1 MSQTCMRLLLLLLA
15 VWLPGQVLAAEGRK
29 PPTKVTEKLSQA
41 VYEQM
46 QTAQNAM
53 EAEDLAGAEAALNT
67 LLDRQD
73 KLNDYERAQLHNFLA
88 AVHYE
93 QGRVEDTIADYVAL
107 LRIEGAPEQL
117 RSNALFRL
125 AQLFFVQES
134 YARSVQLLDRWMQSV
149 DSVRPEAYMLKAQA
163 LYQLE
168 RYAEAEAPIL
178 AALKEARERGQ
189 AFAEGWLS
197 LLRAVYYEMGE
208 YPKAIKVLDQMLQRW
223 PKPAYYKQIAGML
236 GLIEQQKAQLSLMR
250 AADSS
255 QMLDSE
261 FEVLNLARLYM
272 AEDAPYPAI
281 SVLQEALAAGTVKAS
296 ADNLQLLAQAMA
308 LARDSEGQIP
318 VLARA
323 ASMAQDADLYIYLGQ
338 AQLSLYRW
346 ADAAESLQK
355 ALDIGGVDR
364 RGSVYMQLGTAWF
377 NQKRYS
383 RASQAFKEATAFPE
397 QAEAARQWVRYVGQE
412 VARQKAM
419 SGEG

>member
-1 MSQTCMRLLLLLLA
+1 MSFPLLRLLALLLA
-15 VWLPGQVLAAEGRK
+15 LCLPWHSLAAEGRK

-46 QTAQNAM
+46 QAAQQAM
-53 EAEDLAGAEAALNT
+53 EADDLDAAEAALQK
-67 LLDRQD
+67 LLDRVD
-73 KLNDYERAQLHNFLA
+73 KLNDYEQAQLHNFLA

-107 LRIEGAPEQL
+107 LRIEAAPEQL

-125 AQLFFVQES
+125 AQLFFVQED

-168 RYAEAEAPIL
+168 RYAEAEGPIL
-178 AALKEARERGQ
+178 EALKEARHRGQ

-197 LLRAVYYEMGE
+197 LLRAVYYELGD

-223 PKPAYYKQIAGML
+223 PKPAYYKQIAGMR

-261 FEVLNLARLYM
+261 FELLNLARLYM

-281 SVLQEALAAGTVKAS
+281 ALLQEAMQSGALEES

-308 LARDSEGQIP
+308 LARDSAGQIP

-323 ASMAQDADLYIYLGQ
+323 ASMARDADLYVYLGQ

-346 ADAAESLQK
+346 ADAADSLQK
-355 ALDIGGVDR
+355 ALDIGGLDR

-377 NQKRYS
+377 NLKRYS
-383 RASQAFKEATAFPE
+383 RASQAFKEATAFAD
-397 QAEAARQWVRYVGQE
+397 QASAARQWVNYVNQE
-412 VARQKAM
+412 VARHKAM
-419 SGEG
+419 QGEG

>member
-1 MSQTCMRLLLLLLA
+1 MRFPLLRLLALLLA
-15 VWLPGQVLAAEGRK
+15 LGLPLHGLAAEGRK

-46 QTAQNAM
+46 QAAQQAM
-53 EAEDLAGAEAALNT
+53 EADDLDAAEAALQK
-67 LLDRQD
+67 LLDRVD
-73 KLNDYERAQLHNFLA
+73 KLNDYEQAQLHNFLA

-107 LRIEGAPEQL
+107 LRIEAAPEQL

-125 AQLFFVQES
+125 AQLFFVQED

-168 RYAEAEAPIL
+168 RYAEAEGPIL
-178 AALKEARERGQ
+178 QALKEARQRGQ
-189 AFAEGWLS
+189 PFAEGWLS
-197 LLRAVYYEMGE
+197 LLRAVYYELGD

-250 AADSS
+250 AANSS

-261 FEVLNLARLYM
+261 FELLNLARLYM

-281 SVLQEALAAGTVKAS
+281 ALLQEAMQSGALEES

-308 LARDSEGQIP
+308 LARDSAGQIP

-323 ASMAQDADLYIYLGQ
+323 ASMARDADLYVYLGQ

-346 ADAAESLQK
+346 ADAADSLQK
-355 ALDIGGVDR
+355 ALDIGGLDR

-377 NQKRYS
+377 NLKRYS
-383 RASQAFKEATAFPE
+383 RASQAFREATAFAD
-397 QAEAARQWVRYVGQE
+397 QASAARQWVNYVNQE
-412 VARQKAM
+412 VARHKAM
-419 SGEG
+419 QGEG